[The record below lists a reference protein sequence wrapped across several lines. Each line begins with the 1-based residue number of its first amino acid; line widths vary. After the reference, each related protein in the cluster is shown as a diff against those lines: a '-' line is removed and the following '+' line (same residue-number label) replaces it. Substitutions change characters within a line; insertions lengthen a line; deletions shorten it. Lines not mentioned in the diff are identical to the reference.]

1 MNILVPSARAE
12 PAVLLPRFDDVLL
25 TRPEAARY
33 LRVTIPT
40 LDRWARQKIGPE
52 QIRVANT
59 IRYRLSEL
67 RAFERAD
74 QAA

>member
-1 MNILVPSARAE
+1 MNILVPSARAK
-12 PAVLLPRFDDVLL
+12 PAVLLPRLDDVLL

-40 LDRWARQKIGPE
+40 LDRWAMQGVGPQ

-59 IRYRLSEL
+59 IRYRLSTL
-67 RAFERAD
+67 RSFERAAK
-74 QAA
+74 AA